1 MAKTKLPVYHT
12 PKSLAA
18 ATGVT
23 GQTIQNLVKRGAIAP
38 DALTEVGT
46 LLFLPA
52 AETTVRDY
60 YASRT

>member
-1 MAKTKLPVYHT
+1 MTQKKKPIYHT

-23 GQTIQNLVKRGAIAP
+23 GQTIHNLVTRGALVP
-38 DALTEVGT
+38 DATTEVGG

-52 AETTVRDY
+52 AEKKVREY
-60 YASRT
+60 FTAA